1 MIRKSICAAIVL
13 AVFAAGAVDAQ
24 STKGGKKLYRWVDA
38 QGKVHYDDALPAE
51 AVNQA
56 QKVFNSKTGS
66 QVAAVD
72 RALTADERAQQAA
85 ALKAAEDAALKAGE
99 QKRQEDIMMASYQT
113 EADIRRAY
121 DERIALLKMT
131 LESTD
136 VSIKSLRE
144 NLATMLSQAS
154 DTELE
159 GRRVVE
165 DRAKAI
171 RELHEERNKQQM
183 FQVNRRAELAALS
196 DEFARML
203 ARYRELRAAEAAP
216 ATPGAPAPTPP
227 SGTP

>member
-1 MIRKSICAAIVL
+1 MIRKYICAAIVL

-24 STKGGKKLYRWVDA
+24 TKGGKKLYRWVDA

-56 QKVFNSKTGS
+56 QKVFNSKNGS

-72 RALTADERAQQAA
+72 RALTPEERAQQAA
-85 ALKAAEDAALKAGE
+85 ALKAAEAAALVAGE

-136 VSIKSLRE
+136 VSIRSLRE
-144 NLATMLSQAS
+144 NLATMLAQAS

-165 DRAKAI
+165 DRAKSI
-171 RELHEERNKQQM
+171 RELHEERNKQQA

-203 ARYRELRAAEAAP
+203 ARYRELSAAKAAA
-216 ATPGAPAPTPP
+216 ATTETP
-227 SGTP
+227 